1 MIENTL
7 RRIKAGEND
16 QLEELSTGSNGFVH
30 EDNKGKRNDDEKHFE
45 TLSGVP
51 INSHERQ
58 LQNKNYIFF
67 ISQDQKRSSK
77 EMEEMLHNRMHKKLT
92 KRIA

>member
-16 QLEELSTGSNGFVH
+16 QLEELSTGSNGSVH
-30 EDNKGKRNDDEKHFE
+30 EDNKGKKNDDEKHFQ

-67 ISQDQKRSSK
+67 IPQDQKG
-77 EMEEMLHNRMHKKLT
+77 LPKK
-92 KRIA
+92 